1 MTIELRIRALFFHT
15 HGYYHIINYNVNID
29 VLMVTSRY
37 IRGENEM
44 NYRIEGKEE
53 FHILLKV
60 KYGYWL

>member
-1 MTIELRIRALFFHT
+1 
-15 HGYYHIINYNVNID
+15 
-29 VLMVTSRY
+29 MVTSRY